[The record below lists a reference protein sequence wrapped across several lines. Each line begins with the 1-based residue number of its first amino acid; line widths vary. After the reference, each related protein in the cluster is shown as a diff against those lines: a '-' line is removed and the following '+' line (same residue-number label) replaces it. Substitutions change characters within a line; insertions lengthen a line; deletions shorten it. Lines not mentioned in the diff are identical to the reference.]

1 MGKRLIIIIIQGS
14 VNFQFGEFDDG
25 ARGGGEE
32 TRCFP
37 IIFTISFLIWNHH
50 NLSL

>member
-25 ARGGGEE
+25 ARGGKGGG
-32 TRCFP
+32 RNPMFSHN
-37 IIFTISFLIWNHH
+37 FHNFLSH
-50 NLSL
+50 LESP